1 MKKYFLL
8 LLIPCFC
15 FSCGIY
21 YPQEIERALQQAG
34 RNRRE
39 LEKVLKRYCNNPSD
53 SLKYKAAEFLIANMP
68 GKYSEYYDAPW
79 NDVATVYLRWTSAAD
94 RQRVLETYKLG
105 APVRREDVKCITAD
119 YLISNIELAFEAW
132 HDKPW
137 GKYVSFE
144 TFCEE
149 ILPYR
154 VSTEPLENWREK
166 VLASFDDI
174 NKELKEDATM
184 TAVGACAKVNRR
196 LPQFRLDRDFPPM
209 CFSQLMAS
217 TRGVCD
223 GETALAAFVM
233 RALGIPVTV
242 DFSPLWADDPIGHGW
257 NSVCDSAGNH
267 ISFMGTETNPYE
279 PHIGTTKLKSKA
291 YRRTFARNRIITNTP
306 GKDIPPLFHGN
317 MKDISAEHS
326 ECVDVTIPV
335 VYQPEAP
342 TQYAYLAM
350 LHSFKWSIAAYGY
363 TDGVS
368 IRFPAVGKNVI
379 YLPVYYIDGS
389 LRPAGNPFLLDS
401 SGKPVSFSANAP
413 NSLITFSLAP
423 ESDKYYFPRMVDGVF
438 EGAGKPDFSDAE
450 VIHTVKKTPDLYNSV
465 KLPGAHTYRY
475 VRYKS
480 PEYGSCNVS
489 EIELLGAHG
498 QKLAGSHIGTAG
510 SFGNLGQTGDKAFD
524 GDMATFYDAAESS
537 GAWTGLDLGIQQRIA
552 EIRFAP
558 RTAGNAIYGGH
569 EYELFCWDKDSWR
582 SLGKQTAVGTTVKF
596 QAPPKA
602 LFHIVNLTAQDKD
615 KNLHMA
621 DNQKSFIIAPSH
633 ADAERPSE
641 KEL

>member
-1 MKKYFLL
+1 
-8 LLIPCFC
+8 
-15 FSCGIY
+15 
-21 YPQEIERALQQAG
+21 
-34 RNRRE
+34 
-39 LEKVLKRYCNNPSD
+39 
-53 SLKYKAAEFLIANMP
+53 
-68 GKYSEYYDAPW
+68 
-79 NDVATVYLRWTSAAD
+79 
-94 RQRVLETYKLG
+94 
-105 APVRREDVKCITAD
+105 
-119 YLISNIELAFEAW
+119 
-132 HDKPW
+132 
-137 GKYVSFE
+137 
-144 TFCEE
+144 
-149 ILPYR
+149 
-154 VSTEPLENWREK
+154 
-166 VLASFDDI
+166 
-174 NKELKEDATM
+174 
-184 TAVGACAKVNRR
+184 
-196 LPQFRLDRDFPPM
+196 
-209 CFSQLMAS
+209 
-217 TRGVCD
+217 
-223 GETALAAFVM
+223 
-233 RALGIPVTV
+233 
-242 DFSPLWADDPIGHGW
+242 
-257 NSVCDSAGNH
+257 
-267 ISFMGTETNPYE
+267 
-279 PHIGTTKLKSKA
+279 
-291 YRRTFARNRIITNTP
+291 
-306 GKDIPPLFHGN
+306 

-342 TQYAYLAM
+342 TKYAYLAM
-350 LHSFKWSIAAYGY
+350 LHSFKWSIAAYGN

-368 IRFPAVGKNVI
+368 VRFPAVGKNVI